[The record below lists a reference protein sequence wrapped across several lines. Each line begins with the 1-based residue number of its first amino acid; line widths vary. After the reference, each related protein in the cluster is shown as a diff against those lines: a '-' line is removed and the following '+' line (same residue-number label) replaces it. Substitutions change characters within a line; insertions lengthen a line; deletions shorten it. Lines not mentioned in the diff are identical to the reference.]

1 MSKGKPAKERNRD
14 HRSGDR
20 TILEGDMVVTAVAGH
35 YAIGQ
40 MTADGTTQESLGSR
54 PTRAAALEEACA
66 LAGAKHQVFLYPS
79 TGTPVHVRFVCPKVS
94 K

>member
-1 MSKGKPAKERNRD
+1 MSHGKPAKESRRGRPPRDRNILQ
-14 HRSGDR
+14 GD
-20 TILEGDMVVTAVAGH
+20 IVVTAVAGH